1 MMDTQTGDM
10 SGATT
15 AHQRRVMALRR
26 AYQRLLA
33 HKPTVLERALIDRL
47 ARAEAVALD
56 PATTTADF
64 YRADSIAR
72 KARAEFDRII
82 AKREPV
88 PAAPL
93 PLREQ
98 LRLEAEQAG

>member
-1 MMDTQTGDM
+1 MQTDAM
-10 SGATT
+10 SAVS
-15 AHQRRVMALRR
+15 AAQQRRVAALSR

-33 HKPTVLERALIDRL
+33 HKPTVLEKALIDRL
-47 ARAEAVALD
+47 AKAEAVALD
-56 PATTTADF
+56 PATSTADF

-72 KARAEFDRII
+72 KARAEFDRIV
-82 AKREPV
+82 AKRVPA